1 MAAAEG
7 QVHLV
12 GTARDLLMGEGTKYD
27 VQDDFNPFN
36 RQQRPE
42 GGPRPYAHGSWLGA
56 EWQAEAVVPIR
67 VIANG
72 SNKDVPT
79 TRAAIQEM
87 TAAFSAVG
95 ASGEVAELRFW
106 LDGDDQEFLM
116 YGRPRGPEP
125 DLSTIGLGYV
135 YASAAFVAADPRV
148 YSGTLTTVTTGMGVQ
163 RGGLI
168 LPARP
173 ATTRLRLPGTAGA
186 YASTPSH
193 ASLNITGDLGL
204 RWDGE
209 LSSWVSGASQSL
221 ISKFV
226 TTGNQRAYRLRVD
239 LDGKLRFQWSTTGA
253 DSLSSISSVVVPVT
267 SGRLAVWV
275 DLDVNNG
282 ASQRVVT
289 FYTAPTIAG
298 PWTQLGTNTPVAGV
312 TSVYGL
318 SSAALEVGSIN
329 AGTIELAGGVTY
341 AAEVRSGA
349 TPVANPNFNAQAA
362 GATSFTDSTGKLWT
376 LNGDSR
382 LVGDTY
388 RGGVTLPTTIPG
400 RLVGGSI
407 TITNSGTTA
416 APLLLRID
424 GPAVEP
430 WIRVQRPDGTTQTV
444 RFDLTLLDGQWL
456 TVDSVTHQA
465 LLNDQ
470 PAANMRGL
478 ADWGMDEYPLLP
490 GTSVIRFGGAEYDPD
505 AELSV
510 SARSA
515 WL

>member
-12 GTARDLLMGEGTKYD
+12 GSARDLLMGEGTD
-27 VQDDFNPFN
+27 FDLQDDFNPFN

-72 SNKDVPT
+72 ANKDVPT

-95 ASGEVAELRFW
+95 ATGEIAELRFW

-116 YGRPRGPEP
+116 FGRPRGPEP

-135 YASAAFVAADPRV
+135 YASAAFVAADPRI
-148 YSGTLTTVTTGMGVQ
+148 YSGELTTVTTGMGVQ
-163 RGGLI
+163 RGGLTI
-168 LPARP
+168 PARP
-173 ATTRLRLPGTAGA
+173 ATTRLRLPDVVGA
-186 YASTPSH
+186 YASTPHH
-193 ASLNITGDLGL
+193 AGLAIVGDIDL
-204 RWDGE
+204 RIDVD
-209 LSSWVSGASQSL
+209 LASWQDSFQQL
-221 ISKFV
+221 IARY
-226 TTGNQRAYRLRVD
+226 TTGNISYALNLDGSGFPRLQWTTDGSTILTATAGAAFAADAGRVRLR
-239 LDGKLRFQWSTTGA
+239 GT
-253 DSLSSISSVVVPVT
+253 
-267 SGRLAVWV
+267 
-275 DLDVNNG
+275 LDVDNG
-282 ASQRVVT
+282 AAGRTAT
-289 FYTAPTIAG
+289 FYTGPTLAG
-298 PWTQLGTNTPVAGV
+298 PWTQFGSTVPQAGV
-312 TSVYGL
+312 TSIFGGTSPLEIGSRSGGTTQTIRGTVYG
-318 SSAALEVGSIN
+318 
-329 AGTIELAGGVTY
+329 
-341 AAEVRSGA
+341 AEVRSGIGGAVA
-349 TPVANPNFNAQAA
+349 TNPDFTQSTV
-362 GATSFTDSTGKLWT
+362 GATSFNDSTGKTWT
-376 LNGDSR
+376 VNGTAK
-382 LVGDTY
+382 LVANTY
-388 RGGVTLPTTIPG
+388 KGGVTLPTTIPG

-430 WIRVQRPDGTTQTV
+430 WIRVQRPDGTTQTI

-456 TVDSVTHQA
+456 TVDSVSHQA

-470 PAANMRGL
+470 PAANMRGR
-478 ADWGMDEYPLLP
+478 ATWGMDEYPLLP

-505 AELSV
+505 AELSA